1 MKRSPNLAMFVGW
14 ALRNFPQNFYVVESA
29 HLTVI
34 ENGAKSQL
42 SNLRNYAN
50 NKVAPV
56 K

>member
-34 ENGAKSQL
+34 ENGARFQFNFL
-42 SNLRNYAN
+42 YIPLETTSNTM
-50 NKVAPV
+50 
-56 K
+56 